1 MKLQH
6 ERRLAKGRRGQQ
18 VDGVPAVCL
27 RSWPQAMNRLTLVCA
42 LLAAVPHVSGCGVA
56 QLTPDPQTRR
66 SFVEC
71 REMQNK
77 LSDKRLTAAQ
87 ASEIMQSMEKAGCLL
102 RGP

>member
-56 QLTPDPQTRR
+56 QLPRTHKHGGLLSNAAR
-66 SFVEC
+66 C
-71 REMQNK
+71 RTSSVTK
-77 LSDKRLTAAQ
+77 
-87 ASEIMQSMEKAGCLL
+87 G
-102 RGP
+102 